1 MKNYETYILRENI
14 RDVLVFTRCNQI
26 GMHRRA
32 AIEYWL
38 CLKSKE
44 QYSVKIFYIMN
55 DTKIIY
61 LIYLALRKKSKAPI
75 SPPLLLCICPK
86 ISELDRHTRGA
97 IMFHQDF
104 VRHWTELSWP
114 LAAFSHAGK
123 AAVSTDCYRRW
134 APLPLCVLVR
144 PLPSRELISGHW
156 KGGFSVD
163 LHRLV
168 ILP

>member
-1 MKNYETYILRENI
+1 MPQIQGAILCQK
-14 RDVLVFTRCNQI
+14 F
-26 GMHRRA
+26 
-32 AIEYWL
+32 
-38 CLKSKE
+38 
-44 QYSVKIFYIMN
+44 FYIMN
-55 DTKIIY
+55 DTKII
-61 LIYLALRKKSKAPI
+61 LFTWHSEKKSKAPI

-97 IMFHQDF
+97 IMFHQTLETAQSF
-104 VRHWTELSWP
+104 PS

-134 APLPLCVLVR
+134 APLPCVYWYAH
-144 PLPSRELISGHW
+144 LPSRELISGHW